1 MFSKSK
7 TVLPEIHLLLTSD
20 KENGNVFEV
29 SIIGFERANSSRNIL
44 LKAKVATLEKK
55 KAVADHVQVLGEF
68 CIKIKFCAIF
78 KKEALFDC

>member
-20 KENGNVFEV
+20 KENGNAFEV

-55 KAVADHVQVLGEF
+55 KAFANHV
-68 CIKIKFCAIF
+68 
-78 KKEALFDC
+78 